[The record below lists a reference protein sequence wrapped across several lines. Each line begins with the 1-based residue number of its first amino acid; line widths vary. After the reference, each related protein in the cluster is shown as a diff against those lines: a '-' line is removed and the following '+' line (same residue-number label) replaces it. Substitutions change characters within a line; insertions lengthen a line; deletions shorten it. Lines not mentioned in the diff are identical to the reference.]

1 MLLQVITDQTASY
14 FLPISSTAKLCIE
27 AGCCLLFWPFRC
39 PWLAGWDLVLVR
51 RSIFATAAD
60 DGGSFYRWLTKWQSW
75 CPESQSNLLPLA
87 KIDMNMSQ
95 CRYPSNHPSYIIPL
109 SNYVISDIVNI
120 IKSILLVGI
129 SNVSSAER
137 WLPDMEAGGRYN
149 HLLLGFQATIVQGA
163 SLRLLHPPSLQPS
176 AT

>member
-27 AGCCLLFWPFRC
+27 AVCCLLFWPFRC
-39 PWLAGWDLVLVR
+39 PWLAGWVLVLVR

-60 DGGSFYRWLTKWQSW
+60 DDGGSFYRWLTKWRSR

-87 KIDMNMSQ
+87 TIDMNMSQ

-109 SNYVISDIVNI
+109 SNYATSDIVNI
-120 IKSILLVGI
+120 IMSILLI
-129 SNVSSAER
+129 LAMYLQRNDDCQTWR
-137 WLPDMEAGGRYN
+137 
-149 HLLLGFQATIVQGA
+149 QADDIT
-163 SLRLLHPPSLQPS
+163 
-176 AT
+176 TCY

>member
-39 PWLAGWDLVLVR
+39 PWLAVWVLVLVR

-60 DGGSFYRWLTKWQSW
+60 DGGSFYRWLTKWRSR

-87 KIDMNMSQ
+87 TIDMNMSQ

-109 SNYVISDIVNI
+109 SNYATSDIVNI
-120 IKSILLVGI
+120 IIMSILLALAMYLQR
-129 SNVSSAER
+129 NDDCQTWRHAE
-137 WLPDMEAGGRYN
+137 DITTCY
-149 HLLLGFQATIVQGA
+149 
-163 SLRLLHPPSLQPS
+163 
-176 AT
+176 